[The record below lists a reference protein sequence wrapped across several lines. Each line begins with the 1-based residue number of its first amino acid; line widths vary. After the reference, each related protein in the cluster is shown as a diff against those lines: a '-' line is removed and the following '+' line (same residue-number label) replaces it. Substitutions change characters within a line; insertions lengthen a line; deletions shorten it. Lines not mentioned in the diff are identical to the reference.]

1 MNKLTFSR
9 RNRKLNELA
18 LELGLRKS
26 HVVAFDLPAGYT
38 CPMASECLSKSDKIT
53 GKITD
58 GKEMKFRCY
67 AASTEATFASVRKAH
82 WKNFEAI
89 RNLSTD
95 EIADLILSELPKN
108 VKVVRIHSSGDFFS
122 KRYFQAWVRVAFYR
136 PDVKFFGYTKVL
148 KYVSA
153 SKPDNFKLVYS
164 FGGKQDSALSNE
176 PTCFVVNNI
185 EQAMEK
191 GVEIACPDSK
201 SANDFE
207 YIMNSKSFAIM
218 LHGVQPAKKGP
229 ILELA

>member
-67 AASTEATFASVRKAH
+67 AASTEATFAPVRKAH

-136 PDVKFFGYTKVL
+136 PDVTFFGYTKIID
-148 KYVSA
+148 YVKA
-153 SKPDNFKLVYS
+153 NKPDNFNLVYS
-164 FGGKQDSALSNE
+164 FGGKQDNKLSDE
-176 PTCFVVNNI
+176 PTCYVINNI
-185 EQAMEK
+185 EEAASK
-191 GVEIACPDSK
+191 GVEIACYTSN
-201 SANDFE
+201 SANDYKF
-207 YIMNSKSFAIM
+207 IVSKKSFAIM